1 MSRRLYSLQ
10 EFFLGYFHP
19 DWELDSPSRAAV
31 VEEFLRTA
39 EPSQAQSVA
48 DDLRELLGRK
58 LTEEQLRSLVLDE
71 YSLFFDP
78 WRHEISMR
86 EWLEG
91 LLHEVESGAED

>member
-1 MSRRLYSLQ
+1 
-10 EFFLGYFHP
+10 
-19 DWELDSPSRAAV
+19 
-31 VEEFLRTA
+31 LRTA
-39 EPSQAQSVA
+39 EPSQAQAVA

-58 LTEEQLRSLVLDE
+58 LTEEHLRSLVLDE

-91 LLHEVESGAED
+91 LLLEVESGAED